1 MALPLSP
8 PLLPQLAR
16 PANKLPVGDGWV
28 YEPKWDGFR
37 ALAFVDGADVYLQSR
52 SGKPLRD

>member
-1 MALPLSP
+1 MALPLTP

-16 PANKLPVGDGWV
+16 PAKQLPAGEGWV

-37 ALAFVDGADVYLQSR
+37 CIAFVDGEDLHLQSR
-52 SGKPLRD
+52 RGQTL